1 MFVSQLYQELGD
13 MLFSTELQN
22 FLQAENLPAV
32 AHYDFYE
39 KQPFREAAEI
49 AYHLPAVFLEIRLT
63 DSQTIAGGGVQEQY
77 TIKLHIES
85 LCIGSTARNSHN
97 QAESLSHIKF
107 TEAIKLFLAKKIPV
121 FRISGLSFDQKGKR
135 NPVHIIELQATITQ
149 KIC

>member
-13 MLFSTELQN
+13 MLFGTELQN

-32 AHYDFYE
+32 AHYDLYE
-39 KQPFREAAEI
+39 KQPFREATEI
-49 AYHLPAVFLEIRLT
+49 AYHLPAIFLEIKLT
-63 DSQTIAGGGVQEQY
+63 DSQPIAGGVQEQY
-77 TIKLHIES
+77 SIKLHIES

-97 QAESLSHIKF
+97 QAESLSHIRF
-107 TEAIKLFLAKKIPV
+107 TEAIKLFLAKKMPV

-135 NPVHIIELQATITQ
+135 NPVHVLELQATHTQ